1 VTRSEAA
8 QLLAI
13 AAGIDQRTIGDADVQ
28 AWQMVLHDIPLEP
41 AVAAL
46 RDHYRATTRRVMPAD
61 IVQRIKPTPGYENN
75 AEKGVF

>member
-1 VTRSEAA
+1 MTRSEAA

-13 AAGIDQRTIGDADVQ
+13 AAGVDQRTIGDADVQ
-28 AWQMVLHDIPLEP
+28 AWQMVLHDIPLES

-75 AEKGVF
+75 AEKGIF

>member
-1 VTRSEAA
+1 MTRSEAA

-13 AAGIDQRTIGDADVQ
+13 AAGVDQRTIGDADVQ
-28 AWQMVLHDIPLEP
+28 AWQMVLHDILLEP

-46 RDHYRATTRRVMPAD
+46 RDHYREQTRRVMPAD
-61 IVQRIKPTPGYENN
+61 IVQRVKPRPGYETN